1 VNPVKLAKKEKKD
14 RKTVLF
20 VFFFVVFMSQ
30 KIHSFAAMI
39 VPLKGE
45 IRGTRGNSERES
57 VQMGFVRTVSIQRTV
72 FFSDV
77 FTSRKKIILAGRSPA
92 QSPSGLSPHGSGS

>member
-1 VNPVKLAKKEKKD
+1 MNPVKLAKKEKKD

-57 VQMGFVRTVSIQRTV
+57 VQMGFVRTVSVQRTV
-72 FFSDV
+72 FFSDA
-77 FTSRKKIILAGRSPA
+77 FTSSENYFGGEITCTVSFWPVAPR
-92 QSPSGLSPHGSGS
+92 